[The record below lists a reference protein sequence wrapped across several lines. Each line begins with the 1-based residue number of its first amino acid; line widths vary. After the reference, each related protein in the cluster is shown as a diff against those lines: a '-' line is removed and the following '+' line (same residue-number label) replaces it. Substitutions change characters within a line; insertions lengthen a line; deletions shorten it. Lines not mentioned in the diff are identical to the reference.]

1 MRMVDSPAALRE
13 RVRRNGPRLLS
24 IALGTLI
31 AAELVRASL
40 SLFGAHPRST
50 QLDLREPARLMGAAR
65 IDIHKIAAA
74 HLFGVFENPGA
85 QAPRATASNLIL
97 AGTIATED
105 PNHGVA
111 IISGEDAPPRVYWA
125 GQEVSGAMLR
135 SVYLDHVVLDRNGLL
150 EILTLPKSM
159 GRRREPLRASRF
171 AGAATPPAPD
181 NPSSDESPAPEGSVQ
196 LALSTVGGA
205 RGFRIVGGKAL
216 EALRAAGLGI
226 TDVVTAINGTP
237 LDQNS
242 AHQSLNEAQGALN
255 VTVTRR
261 GHPTDIKVNLGD

>member
-196 LALSTVGGA
+196 LALSTVGAHAVSGSWGA
-205 RGFRIVGGKAL
+205 RRSRRCGR
-216 EALRAAGLGI
+216 RAWE
-226 TDVVTAINGTP
+226 
-237 LDQNS
+237 
-242 AHQSLNEAQGALN
+242 SLM
-255 VTVTRR
+255 
-261 GHPTDIKVNLGD
+261 